1 MRFAS
6 RKLLV
11 TLIGLGLGAGLAHLG
26 KLDTAAATLIAAL
39 VSGYLTSNVTQK
51 AVQDASQS

>member
-11 TLIGLGLGAGLAHLG
+11 TLLGLALGGALAWFDKLSPGAGA
-26 KLDTAAATLIAAL
+26 LIGAL
-39 VSGYLTSNVTQK
+39 VSGYLASNVTQK
-51 AVQDASQS
+51 AVAPASTS

>member
-11 TLIGLGLGAGLAHLG
+11 TLLGLALGGALAWFDKLSPGAGA
-26 KLDTAAATLIAAL
+26 LIGGL
-39 VSGYLTSNVTQK
+39 VTGYLTSNVAQK
-51 AVQDASQS
+51 ATAKESA